1 MKKLLAIAALA
12 TFVSFSVAAL
22 AAEPESSAKTEQSK
36 CCAKKTCP
44 KDSTKTTCCKKEA
57 SSCTKQ

>member
-44 KDSTKTTCCKKEA
+44 SYNFV
-57 SSCTKQ
+57 